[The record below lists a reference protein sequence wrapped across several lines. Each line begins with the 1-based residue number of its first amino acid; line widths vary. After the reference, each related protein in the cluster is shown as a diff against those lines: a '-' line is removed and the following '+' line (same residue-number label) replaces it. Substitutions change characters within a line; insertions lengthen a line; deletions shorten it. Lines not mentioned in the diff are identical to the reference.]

1 MMGTTRLT
9 LAIYELG
16 CGGSGAW
23 IVERALTKA
32 PGVAKVY
39 VNPAMEMAYVE
50 YDPLLTDPDRLITAV
65 ERAGFRAGEP
75 RLR

>member
-1 MMGTTRLT
+1 MNTTRLT

-16 CGGSGAW
+16 CWGSGAW
-23 IVERALTKA
+23 IVERALTRA
-32 PGVAKVY
+32 LGVTRVY
-39 VNPAMEMAYVE
+39 VNPATEMAYIE
-50 YDPLLTDPDRLITAV
+50 YDPLLTDPSRLITAV

>member
-1 MMGTTRLT
+1 MMSTRRLT

-16 CGGSGAW
+16 CRGSGAW

-32 PGVAKVY
+32 PGVTRVS
-39 VNPAMEMAYVE
+39 VNPATEMAYVE
-50 YDPLLTDPDRLITAV
+50 FDVLLTDPDRLITAV
-65 ERAGFRAGEP
+65 EHAGFRAGEP